1 MKSSLFLILFICL
14 FSFCFCEKNDN
25 FYDLNAVTIE
35 GDTITMNQYIDK
47 MIMIV
52 NVASKCRYTEQY
64 SELEKLYSS
73 YDSTLI
79 ILGFPSN
86 DFLWQESGSNEE
98 IKLFCQRNYGI
109 TFQMFE
115 KIHVKGKN
123 KHPIYEWLSTADK
136 NGWND
141 KSPKWNFY
149 KYIINREGKLINYF
163 PSNISPLDS
172 SIIKLFSN

>member
-86 DFLWQESGSNEE
+86 DFLWQEPGSNEQ
-98 IKLFCQRNYGI
+98 IKLFCQRNYGLRKY
-109 TFQMFE
+109 MLRV
-115 KIHVKGKN
+115 KIN
-123 KHPIYEWLSTADK
+123 ILFM
-136 NGWND
+136 NGCQQQI
-141 KSPKWNFY
+141 KMVGM
-149 KYIINREGKLINYF
+149 INLQNGIFIN
-163 PSNISPLDS
+163 I
-172 SIIKLFSN
+172 